1 MAHASLPAWGVR
13 VDISRRIRRR
23 TPFSVTP
30 RTVSYT
36 HLDVYKRQ
44 PSYKLFDAVSTQ
56 KKAGVEAPRSI
67 DDYEEITVDEGAVP
81 EGGTGLR
88 MV

>member
-1 MAHASLPAWGVR
+1 MC
-13 VDISRRIRRR
+13 IRDR
-23 TPFSVTP
+23 
-30 RTVSYT
+30 
-36 HLDVYKRQ
+36 
-44 PSYKLFDAVSTQ
+44 

-81 EGGTGLR
+81 EGVTVLR

>member
-1 MAHASLPAWGVR
+1 MGP
-13 VDISRRIRRR
+13 
-23 TPFSVTP
+23 
-30 RTVSYT
+30 VSYT

-44 PSYKLFDAVSTQ
+44 VSTQ

-81 EGGTGLR
+81 EGVTVLR